1 MTEKTIKLTTA
12 ILVYNETTKNI
23 DSVSSL
29 TFRKPTWQ
37 FNTIAAVLS
46 TVERLTGIPQASLM
60 ALDPRDFGALHRALL
75 SEE

>member
-60 ALDPRDFGALHRALL
+60 ALDPRDFEGLHQALL